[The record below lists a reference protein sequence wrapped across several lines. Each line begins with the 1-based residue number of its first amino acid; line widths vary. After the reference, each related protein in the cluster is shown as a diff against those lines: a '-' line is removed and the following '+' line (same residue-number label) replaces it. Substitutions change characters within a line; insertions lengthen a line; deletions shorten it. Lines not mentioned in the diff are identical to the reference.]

1 MRHERVTDAAKG
13 WLAGPWDS
21 DLPVSLGFANRGLD
35 EPHVHTQ
42 IAEIYLVARGTSS
55 VRVERETVE
64 LRAGDVL
71 IVDAGEAH
79 TFVASSDDYLHFVVH
94 TPGLTDD
101 EARREKQAVSRSR
114 LGY

>member
-42 IAEIYLVARGTSS
+42 IAEIYLVARGTASI
-55 VRVERETVE
+55 RVERETACFS
-64 LRAGDVL
+64 RR
-71 IVDAGEAH
+71 
-79 TFVASSDDYLHFVVH
+79 ASSSVR
-94 TPGLTDD
+94 PGAWTTKW
-101 EARREKQAVSRSR
+101 R
-114 LGY
+114 

>member
-42 IAEIYLVARGTSS
+42 IAEIYLVARGT
-55 VRVERETVE
+55 
-64 LRAGDVL
+64 A
-71 IVDAGEAH
+71 
-79 TFVASSDDYLHFVVH
+79 
-94 TPGLTDD
+94 
-101 EARREKQAVSRSR
+101 ARRRSGSSARRSSSGQAAS
-114 LGY
+114 